1 MHTERHVRFF
11 RNGRNQAVR
20 IPREFEMD
28 AQEAIMRR
36 EDDRLIIEPVKRKG
50 LLAILASLSAL
61 DEEFPDT
68 GRDLLPLDDIEL

>member
-1 MHTERHVRFF
+1 
-11 RNGRNQAVR
+11 
-20 IPREFEMD
+20 
-28 AQEAIMRR
+28 MRR